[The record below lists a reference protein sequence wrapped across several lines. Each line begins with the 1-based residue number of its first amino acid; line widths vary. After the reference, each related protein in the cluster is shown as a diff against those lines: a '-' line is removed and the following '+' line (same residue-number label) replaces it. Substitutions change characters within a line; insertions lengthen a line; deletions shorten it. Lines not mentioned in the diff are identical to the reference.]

1 MAVQTLKLCNDDAD
15 VRCAPR
21 DGYSGKFFDCRTECG
36 AVCVGAYAADT
47 FDNIKVLDIVFAFA
61 GFFKPSVVIAHSDDG
76 IDDLFPF
83 KGEREG
89 RRFFE

>member
-1 MAVQTLKLCNDDAD
+1 
-15 VRCAPR
+15 
-21 DGYSGKFFDCRTECG
+21 
-36 AVCVGAYAADT
+36 VGAYTADT